1 MGWKVKLQD
10 VITKHNS
17 MHAVRDKSVS
27 FETMQ
32 QRSEILF
39 RCFKELHANGY
50 TIQDPHNLGLRHI
63 KSLVQSWTEKGL
75 SASAIQNNLSALRTF
90 SGWIGKPGMV
100 PATSEIA
107 PGARRSSIAAGD
119 KSWAG
124 AAVDKEQVFAK
135 IDKIDPFVGQQVRVM
150 DAFGLRRK
158 EAIMFKPHLA
168 DRGAYVET
176 PTGAVF
182 PLPPAPSDGSRPGSE
197 EPGSSSAETAQ
208 AAAVAGPPVVHVK
221 DGTKGG
227 RNRNVDLR
235 FMPDA
240 AQRALVLENAKK
252 FVLKTQGK
260 DGFLGNPNLS
270 LKQNIKRFENVMAR
284 AGVTARGLGVTSH
297 GLRHGVAQD
306 AFRELAHQ
314 DPPVQGGPAIKGDAA
329 LVERNRVSSILGHAR
344 PQITRAY
351 IG

>member
-10 VITKHNS
+10 VIAKHNS

-39 RCFKELHANGY
+39 RCFKELHAKGY
-50 TIQDPHNLGLRHI
+50 TIQDPHNLGLRHV
-63 KSLVQSWTEKGL
+63 KSLVQGWTEKGL

-100 PATSEIA
+100 PPTSEIA
-107 PGARRSSIAAGD
+107 PDARRSSIAAED

-182 PLPPAPSDGSRPGSE
+182 PLPPAPSDGSRPGN
-197 EPGSSSAETAQ
+197 SSGETAQ
-208 AAAVAGPPVVHVK
+208 GAAVAGPPVVHVEG
-221 DGTKGG
+221 GTKGG
-227 RNRNVDLR
+227 RTRNVDLR

-240 AQRALVLENAKK
+240 AQRALVLENAKQ

-297 GLRHGVAQD
+297 GLRHGVAQA

-314 DPPVQGGPAIKGDAA
+314 DPPVQGGPTIKGDAA
-329 LVERNRVSSILGHAR
+329 LVERNRVSSILGHSR

>member
-1 MGWKVKLQD
+1 MGWKAKLQD
-10 VITKHNS
+10 VIAKHNS
-17 MHAVRDKSVS
+17 KHAVRDKSVS

-39 RCFKELHANGY
+39 RCFKELHAKGY
-50 TIQDPHNLGLRHI
+50 TIQDPHNLGLRHV
-63 KSLVQSWTEKGL
+63 KSLVQGWTEKGF

-100 PATSEIA
+100 PPTSEIA
-107 PGARRSSIAAGD
+107 PDARRSSIAAKD
-119 KSWAG
+119 KSWTG

-135 IDKIDPFVGQQVRVM
+135 IDTIDPFVGQQLRVM

-182 PLPPAPSDGSRPGSE
+182 PAPSDGSRPGSE
-197 EPGSSSAETAQ
+197 EPGSSSAETAR
-208 AAAVAGPPVVHVK
+208 AAAVAGPPVVHVE

-227 RNRNVDLR
+227 RSRNVDLR

-260 DGFLGNPNLS
+260 DGFLGNPSLS

-314 DPPVQGGPAIKGDAA
+314 DPPVRAGQAIKGDAA
-329 LVERNRVSSILGHAR
+329 LVERNRVSSILGHSR